1 MVGIKAATEDS
12 DSIITSY
19 RDHCTH
25 IAKGGTL
32 LEVVAECMGRVDG
45 ASKGN
50 GGSMHMYNKV
60 RAEAVLPLAQCYTP
74 SRSALH
80 CAEAEAAPAL
90 AKSREAPMLA
100 PQLTKSF
107 YGVACYWDCDKPHF
121 VGDFNNCCK
130 PLGCIA
136 AHSGAARVSSSTGLL
151 RGRRPIERRRSCQ

>member
-1 MVGIKAATEDS
+1 MGIKAATEDS

-60 RAEAVLPLAQCYTP
+60 GPRCGRLVAKFTP
-74 SRSALH
+74 TVTL
-80 CAEAEAAPAL
+80 
-90 AKSREAPMLA
+90 
-100 PQLTKSF
+100 
-107 YGVACYWDCDKPHF
+107 
-121 VGDFNNCCK
+121 
-130 PLGCIA
+130 
-136 AHSGAARVSSSTGLL
+136 
-151 RGRRPIERRRSCQ
+151 